1 MVNDTPCT
9 DCTDQLTA
17 FQLGLLPETEAEV
30 VSEHLDSCP
39 NCRIFSEQ
47 IVATAALL
55 EAFPQ
60 PEAPTELAAAIATS
74 SSSPTGSEL
83 DALLRQLCQLA
94 DSLDPLNSEDLVQ
107 STLLTA
113 IGRDPARLE
122 FADLARDLAD
132 TALADQQPE
141 TRGLDQFGLGTTT
154 STLDPDG
161 DTAELFYPDFY
172 NEGPDIGRFVDSPAV
187 WGRTNVLTP
196 EQDYSTTELYGV
208 VDQALDQLPAP
219 LAQLIQLVDIDQLS
233 LPEASAALR
242 LSRDD
247 STSALN
253 RARVH
258 VRGAI
263 DDFLGASDAPS

>member
-1 MVNDTPCT
+1 MVNDLSCT

-17 FQLGLLPETEAEV
+17 FQLELLPETEGDI

-47 IVATAALL
+47 LQATAAVL

-60 PEAPTELAAAIATS
+60 PETPPALAAAIA
-74 SSSPTGSEL
+74 SSSPARTRTDA
-83 DALLRQLCQLA
+83 DALLPQLCQLA
-94 DSLDPLNSEDLVQ
+94 DSLDPRNAEDLVQ
-107 STLLTA
+107 STFLA
-113 IGRDPARLE
+113 AVERDPAGLE

-132 TALADQQPE
+132 TALADEQPE

-172 NEGPDIGRFVDSPAV
+172 NEGPDIGRFVDSPGV

-196 EQDYSTTELYGV
+196 EEYYSTTELYGV

-219 LAQLIQLVDIDQLS
+219 LGQLIQLVDIDRLS
-233 LPEASAALR
+233 LADAAAALR
-242 LSRDD
+242 LTRDD
-247 STSALN
+247 ATSALH
-253 RARVH
+253 RARAH

-263 DDFLGASDAPS
+263 NEFVA